1 MCLTN
6 GLNCG
11 MIFVYSGLN
20 FQSPLAQW
28 RLTSQDVAPSFLS
41 SIGEVRFIGISFL
54 RIGFVLLAAFLGYHL
69 GAPQIANVEFPWL
82 GMTIGI
88 TLAAG
93 IIAIERGAQKIPPKI
108 LLGGLLGLIVSL
120 LLGHLLTISL
130 LTIPLIGD
138 PDNIT
143 LHGLVHAG
151 LAYIGMVLG
160 ARKGAEF
167 DLNEYKK
174 LFRGEAKEENPKLLD
189 TSVIIDGRVADICE
203 TGFLEGT
210 LIIPQFVLR
219 ELQQIADSSDPIKRN
234 RGRRGLDILQR
245 IQRSA
250 DVHVKILEQDF
261 PKIRDVDSK
270 LVVLGKELGA
280 KILTNDFNLNKVAEL
295 QGVPVL
301 NVNQLAN
308 AVRPVVLPGE
318 LMSVHILKE
327 GKEYGQ
333 GVAYLDD
340 GTMVVVDSARKYVG
354 KNVDV
359 AVTSVLQTTAGR
371 MIFTRLKDDFERE
384 ESLESK
390 VGR

>member
-1 MCLTN
+1 L
-6 GLNCG
+6 GVLQ
-11 MIFVYSGLN
+11 F
-20 FQSPLAQW
+20 
-28 RLTSQDVAPSFLS
+28 AP
-41 SIGEVRFIGISFL
+41 
-54 RIGFVLLAAFLGYHL
+54 A
-69 GAPQIANVEFPWL
+69 EFPWVGVAL
-82 GMTIGI
+82 GTA
-88 TLAAG
+88 LAAG
-93 IIAIERGAQKIPPKI
+93 IIAIERGIRQIPPKV
-108 LLGGLLGLIVSL
+108 LLGGLLGLTISL
-120 LLGHLLTISL
+120 LLGHLLTMSL
-130 LTIPLIGD
+130 LPIPFIGD
-138 PDNIT
+138 PGNIAWR
-143 LHGLVHAG
+143 GLIHASLG
-151 LAYIGMVLG
+151 YIGVVLG
-160 ARKGAEF
+160 ARKGAAF
-167 DLNEYKK
+167 DWSEYKT
-174 LFRGEAKEENPKLLD
+174 LFRGEVKEENPKLLD
-189 TSVIIDGRVADICE
+189 TSVIIDGRVADICD

-245 IQRSA
+245 VQRSV
-250 DVHVKILEQDF
+250 DVQVKIIEQDF

-270 LVVLGKELGA
+270 LVALGKALGA
-280 KILTNDFNLNKVAEL
+280 KILTNDFNLHKVAEL

-318 LMSVHILKE
+318 LMHVHILKE

-340 GTMVVVDSARKYVG
+340 GTMVVVDSARRYVG
-354 KNVDV
+354 KSVDV

-371 MIFTRLKDDFERE
+371 MIFTRLKDDLERE

>member
-1 MCLTN
+1 MCLTE

-11 MIFVYSGLN
+11 MIFVCSGLN
-20 FQSPLAQW
+20 FQSPLGQW

-93 IIAIERGAQKIPPKI
+93 IIAIERGAQKIPPKV

-138 PDNIT
+138 PDNIA

-245 IQRSA
+245 IQRSV

-270 LVVLGKELGA
+270 LVALGKELGA

>member
-1 MCLTN
+1 M
-6 GLNCG
+6 
-11 MIFVYSGLN
+11 
-20 FQSPLAQW
+20 
-28 RLTSQDVAPSFLS
+28 
-41 SIGEVRFIGISFL
+41 GEVRFIGISFL
-54 RIGFVLLAAFLGYHL
+54 RIGFVLSAAFLGYHL
-69 GAPQIANVEFPWL
+69 GAPQIANGEFPWL

-130 LTIPLIGD
+130 LTIPWIGD
-138 PDNIT
+138 PDNIA

-151 LAYIGMVLG
+151 LAYIGIVLG

-245 IQRSA
+245 IQRSV

-270 LVVLGKELGA
+270 LVALGKELGA

-354 KNVDV
+354 RNVDV

>member
-1 MCLTN
+1 M
-6 GLNCG
+6 
-11 MIFVYSGLN
+11 
-20 FQSPLAQW
+20 
-28 RLTSQDVAPSFLS
+28 
-41 SIGEVRFIGISFL
+41 
-54 RIGFVLLAAFLGYHL
+54 LLAALLGYHL
-69 GAPQIANVEFPWL
+69 GIPKVAGQEVSWL
-82 GMTIGI
+82 GIAIGTI
-88 TLAAG
+88 LAAA
-93 IIAIERGAQKIPPKI
+93 IIAMERAAREVPPKV
-108 LLGGLLGLIVSL
+108 LLGALIGLIVSL
-120 LLGHLLTISL
+120 LLGHLLTTSL
-130 LTIPLIGD
+130 LILPLIGGVD
-138 PDNIT
+138 SFAVR
-143 LHGLVHAG
+143 GLVHAA
-151 LAYIGMVLG
+151 LAYIGVVLG

-167 DLNEYKK
+167 DMDEYKK
-174 LFRGEAKEENPKLLD
+174 HFRGEVKEENPKLLD
-189 TSVIIDGRVADICE
+189 TSVIIDGRVAAICE

-210 LIIPQFVLR
+210 LIIPHFVLR

-245 IQRSA
+245 IQRSV
-250 DVHVKILEQDF
+250 DVDVKILEQDF

-270 LVVLGKELGA
+270 LVALGKQLGA

-318 LMSVHILKE
+318 LMNVHILKE

-371 MIFTRLKDDFERE
+371 MIFTRLRDDFERE
-384 ESLESK
+384 ENLESK

>member
-1 MCLTN
+1 
-6 GLNCG
+6 
-11 MIFVYSGLN
+11 MIFVCSRLN
-20 FQSPLAQW
+20 FQSPLGQW
-28 RLTSQDVAPSFLS
+28 RLTSQDVASSLLS

-54 RIGFVLLAAFLGYHL
+54 RLGFVLLAAFLGYHL

-88 TLAAG
+88 TLAAA
-93 IIAIERGAQKIPPKI
+93 IIAIEKGAQKIPPKV

-138 PDNIT
+138 PDNIA

-245 IQRSA
+245 IQRSV

-270 LVVLGKELGA
+270 LVALGKELGA

>member
-1 MCLTN
+1 MPW
-6 GLNCG
+6 
-11 MIFVYSGLN
+11 I
-20 FQSPLAQW
+20 A
-28 RLTSQDVAPSFLS
+28 
-41 SIGEVRFIGISFL
+41 GEQL
-54 RIGFVLLAAFLGYHL
+54 
-69 GAPQIANVEFPWL
+69 PWL
-82 GMTIGI
+82 GLVIGVVV
-88 TLAAG
+88 AG
-93 IIAIERGAQKIPPKI
+93 AIIALEGAAREIPPKI

-120 LLGHLLTISL
+120 LLGHLLTTSL
-130 LTIPLIGD
+130 LVIPADEGLQNLAVRGLI
-138 PDNIT
+138 
-143 LHGLVHAG
+143 HAIF
-151 LAYIGMVLG
+151 AYLGMVLG

-174 LFRGEAKEENPKLLD
+174 LFRGEAKEENPKILD
-189 TSVIIDGRVADICE
+189 TSVIIDGRIADICE

-245 IQRSA
+245 IQRSV
-250 DVHVKILEQDF
+250 DVKVKILDQDF
-261 PKIRDVDSK
+261 PKIKDVDTK
-270 LVVLGKELGA
+270 LVALGKQLDG

-301 NVNQLAN
+301 NINQLAN
-308 AVRPVVLPGE
+308 AVKPVVLPGE
-318 LMSVHILKE
+318 MMNVYILKE

-340 GTMVVVDSARKYVG
+340 GTMVVVDSARKYLG

-371 MIFTRLKDDFERE
+371 MIFSRLKDDIERE
-384 ESLESK
+384 ENLESK
-390 VGR
+390 VAR

>member
-11 MIFVYSGLN
+11 MIFVYFGLN

-69 GAPQIANVEFPWL
+69 GAPQIANAEFPWL

-93 IIAIERGAQKIPPKI
+93 IIAIERGAQKIPPKV